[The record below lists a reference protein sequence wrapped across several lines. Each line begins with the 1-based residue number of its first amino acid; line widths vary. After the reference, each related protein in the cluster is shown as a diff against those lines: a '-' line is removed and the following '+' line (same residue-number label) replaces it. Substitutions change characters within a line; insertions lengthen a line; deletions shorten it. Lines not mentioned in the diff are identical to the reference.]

1 METTWNYISIYM
13 CTVYVSRFSLQFW
26 SQGALRCQL
35 RTFPQIRTFR
45 RMSEWEMQPAI
56 IGKPRCT
63 EPFSGWNSTSSTR
76 FSGHTFS
83 VSTVE
88 KKLLEFRCQETT
100 AWDLD
105 TKGPLTFKAQVGS
118 WPIAKVASQDQP
130 TMPNSH
136 APANTPRGHALSGV
150 NVRVKSLR
158 PGAIDANRTRALEHP
173 TNDDSLLV
181 TCRPLSIPPPNF
193 CQNLGTPSWF
203 VVLGEKITARC
214 KVFWDLMEQQS
225 ALKAT
230 KSWGIVQ
237 ARLQNTSDL
246 SLVGTPIAVSHHTL
260 KGLQD
265 AYFKVQQWTFFGQM
279 LLSPMYSLH
288 SSPSQPS
295 PTVMQFQSL
304 QWSVWTWQLQSRRL
318 P

>member
-1 METTWNYISIYM
+1 MSAG
-13 CTVYVSRFSLQFW
+13 FSLRSW

-35 RTFPQIRTFR
+35 RTCPQIRTFR
-45 RMSEWEMQPAI
+45 RMSEWEMQPNI

-88 KKLLEFRCQETT
+88 KNLLEFRCQETT

-130 TMPNSH
+130 TMPNCH

-158 PGAIDANRTRALEHP
+158 PGAIDANRTRALEHQNMMTHRWSP
-173 TNDDSLLV
+173 VVFVHSSLQFL
-181 TCRPLSIPPPNF
+181 PEFGN
-193 CQNLGTPSWF
+193 PSWF
-203 VVLGEKITARC
+203 VVLGVKIAARC

-288 SSPSQPS
+288 TSPSQPS